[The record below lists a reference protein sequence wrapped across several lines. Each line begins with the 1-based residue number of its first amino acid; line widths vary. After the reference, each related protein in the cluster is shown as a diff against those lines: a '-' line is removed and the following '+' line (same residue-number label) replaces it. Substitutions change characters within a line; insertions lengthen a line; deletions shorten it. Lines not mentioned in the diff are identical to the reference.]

1 MSERNSSPTGHLS
14 ASKIMLFLASFVV
27 VVFGMREA
35 SAIIAPIV
43 IAFIVSVLFTPL
55 QTWLIDHRVPHWLA
69 LVIVL
74 LIILLVV
81 SVMVGITVVSITQFI
96 NRVPQYSNSLQGL
109 IDNALD
115 LLEMLPIDT
124 TNLLNFEMFDVSQ
137 IINFSGSILGGVA
150 DAFSN
155 WFVLFLLIA
164 MMLLDFAYLPQK
176 FQTMFK
182 NDQQIMAFSDLILS
196 IRRYLSITT
205 STGLVIGLL
214 NAVLLMIMGVDF
226 AVLWGIL
233 GFLMNF
239 IPSVG
244 IIISFIPPTIL
255 ALLKFGWQ
263 SAIITAAGIIL
274 INFVIENIV
283 KPRIMEE
290 DLNISPL
297 FVLISLT
304 LWTYVLGP
312 IGTILAVPL
321 TLIATKLLLEVSD
334 ETKWLAILITANPRP
349 KRKEKEE
356 NVGPGK

>member
-1 MSERNSSPTGHLS
+1 MNEHSREPGNILS

-35 SAIIAPIV
+35 SAIITPII
-43 IAFIVSVLFTPL
+43 IAFIVSILFTPL
-55 QTWLIDHRVPHWLA
+55 HGWLIDRRVPRWLA
-69 LVIVL
+69 LVIVML
-74 LIILLVV
+74 TILLVV
-81 SVMVGITVVSITQFI
+81 SAMVSITVVSITQFI
-96 NRVPQYSNSLQGL
+96 NRVPQYSDSLQGL
-109 IDNALD
+109 INSALD
-115 LLEMLPIDT
+115 FLETLPIDT
-124 TNLLNFEMFDVSQ
+124 SSLLNFEMFDMSQ
-137 IINFSGSILGGVA
+137 IINVSGSILGGVA
-150 DAFSN
+150 DTFSN

-164 MMLLDFAYLPQK
+164 MMMADFSYLPQK
-176 FQTMFK
+176 FQIMFK
-182 NDQQIMAFSDLILS
+182 DNKQIMAFSDLIMS

-214 NAVLLMIMGVDF
+214 NAVLLMFLGVDF

-255 ALLKFGWQ
+255 ALLEFGWQ
-263 SAIITAAGIIL
+263 SAVITAAGIII
-274 INFVIENIV
+274 INFVIENVV

-321 TLIATKLLLEVSD
+321 TLIATKMLLEVSD
-334 ETKWLAILITANPRP
+334 ETQWLAILITANPRE
-349 KRKEKEE
+349 KRKDKVKKK
-356 NVGPGK
+356 NA

>member
-1 MSERNSSPTGHLS
+1 MEDNSQEPTNILS

-35 SAIIAPIV
+35 SAIITPIV
-43 IAFIVSVLFTPL
+43 IAFIVAILFTPL
-55 QTWLIDHRVPHWLA
+55 HSWLIDRGLPRWFA
-69 LVIVL
+69 LVIVM

-81 SVMVGITVVSITQFI
+81 SAMVSITVVSITQFI
-96 NRVPQYSNSLQGL
+96 NRVPEYSDSLQGL
-109 IDNALD
+109 IDDFLTFI
-115 LLEMLPIDT
+115 ETLPIDT
-124 TNLLNFEMFDVSQ
+124 SNIWNFEMFDMSQ
-137 IINFSGSILGGVA
+137 ILNVSGSILGGVA
-150 DAFSN
+150 DTFSN
-155 WFVLFLLIA
+155 WFILFLLIA
-164 MMLLDFAYLPQK
+164 MMLADFAYLPQK
-176 FQTMFK
+176 FQIMFK
-182 NDQQIMAFSDLILS
+182 NNKQILAFSELILS

-214 NAVLLMIMGVDF
+214 NAVLLMSLGVDF

-255 ALLKFGWQ
+255 ALLEFGWQ
-263 SAIITAAGIIL
+263 SAIISAVGIIV
-274 INFVIENIV
+274 INFVIENVV

-304 LWTYVLGP
+304 LWTYVLGA

-321 TLIATKLLLEVSD
+321 TLIATKMLLEVSD
-334 ETKWLAILITANPRP
+334 ETQWLAILITANPRP
-349 KRKEKEE
+349 KRKKEK
-356 NVGPGK
+356 K

>member
-1 MSERNSSPTGHLS
+1 MEDNSQEPTNILS

-35 SAIIAPIV
+35 SAIITPIV
-43 IAFIVSVLFTPL
+43 IAFIVAILFTPL
-55 QTWLIDHRVPHWLA
+55 HSWLIDRGLPRWFA
-69 LVIVL
+69 LVIVM

-81 SVMVGITVVSITQFI
+81 SAMVSITVVSITQFI
-96 NRVPQYSNSLQGL
+96 NRVPEYSDSLQGL
-109 IDNALD
+109 IDD
-115 LLEMLPIDT
+115 LLAFIETLPIDT
-124 TNLLNFEMFDVSQ
+124 SNIFNFEMFDMSQ
-137 IINFSGSILGGVA
+137 ILNVSGSILGGVA
-150 DAFSN
+150 DTFSN
-155 WFVLFLLIA
+155 WFILFLLIA
-164 MMLLDFAYLPQK
+164 MMLADFAYLPQK
-176 FQTMFK
+176 FQIMFK
-182 NDQQIMAFSDLILS
+182 NNKQILAFSELILS

-214 NAVLLMIMGVDF
+214 NAILLMSLGVDF

-255 ALLKFGWQ
+255 ALLEFGWQ
-263 SAIITAAGIIL
+263 SAIISAVGIIV
-274 INFVIENIV
+274 INFVIENVV

-304 LWTYVLGP
+304 LWTYVLGA

-321 TLIATKLLLEVSD
+321 TLIATKMLLEVSD
-334 ETKWLAILITANPRP
+334 ETQWLAILITANPRP
-349 KRKEKEE
+349 KRKKEK
-356 NVGPGK
+356 K

>member
-1 MSERNSSPTGHLS
+1 MSERESHSTGLLS

-35 SAIIAPIV
+35 STIIAPIL
-43 IAFIVSVLFTPL
+43 IAFIVSILFTPL
-55 QTWLIDHRVPHWLA
+55 QNWLINHRVPHWLA
-69 LVIVL
+69 LIIVL
-74 LIILLVV
+74 VIILLVV
-81 SVMVGITVVSITQFI
+81 SAMVSITVVSITQFI
-96 NRVPQYSNSLQGL
+96 NRIPQYSDSLQNL
-109 IDNALD
+109 ISSTLD

-137 IINFSGSILGGVA
+137 IINVSGSILGGVA

-155 WFVLFLLIA
+155 WFILFLLIA
-164 MMLLDFAYLPQK
+164 MMLLDFAYLPKK
-176 FQTMFK
+176 FQIMFK
-182 NDQQIMAFSDLILS
+182 NNQQILAFSDLIVS
-196 IRRYLSITT
+196 IRQYLSITT

-214 NAVLLMIMGVDF
+214 NAVLLLIMGVDF

-233 GFLMNF
+233 GFLMNY

-255 ALLKFGWQ
+255 ALLKYGWQ
-263 SAIITAAGIIL
+263 SAIITAAGIII
-274 INFVIENIV
+274 INAVIENII

-321 TLIATKLLLEVSD
+321 TLIATKMLLELSD

-349 KRKEKEE
+349 KRKPEEE
-356 NVGPGK
+356 NAEPGQ

>member
-1 MSERNSSPTGHLS
+1 MSDNSSDSTNLFS
-14 ASKIMLFLASFVV
+14 ASKIMLFLASLVV

-35 SAIIAPIV
+35 SAIITPIL
-43 IAFIVSVLFTPL
+43 IAFIMSILFTPMH
-55 QTWLIDHRVPHWLA
+55 TWLIEHGVPRWLA
-69 LVIVL
+69 LIIVML
-74 LIILLVV
+74 VILLVV
-81 SVMVGITVVSITQFI
+81 SGMVSITVVSITQFI
-96 NRVPQYSNSLQGL
+96 NRIPEYSATLQGL
-109 IDNALD
+109 INNVLD
-115 LLEMLPIDT
+115 LVEQLPIDT
-124 TNLLNFEMFDVSQ
+124 TNIFNFEMFDVSQ
-137 IINFSGSILGGVA
+137 IINVSGSILGGLA

-164 MMLLDFAYLPQK
+164 MMLIDFAYLPQK
-176 FQTMFK
+176 FQLMFK
-182 NDQQIMAFSDLILS
+182 NNKQIMAFSDLIIS

-214 NAVLLMIMGVDF
+214 NAVLLMFMGVDF
-226 AVLWGIL
+226 AILWGIL

-255 ALLKFGWQ
+255 ALLEFGWQ
-263 SAIITAAGIIL
+263 SALISGLGIIV
-274 INFVIENIV
+274 INFVIENVV
-283 KPRIMEE
+283 KPRILEE

-334 ETKWLAILITANPRP
+334 ETQWLAILITANPRE
-349 KRKEKEE
+349 KKKERKNE
-356 NVGPGK
+356 

>member
-1 MSERNSSPTGHLS
+1 MNGQSSESTNILS

-35 SAIIAPIV
+35 SAIITPIL
-43 IAFIVSVLFTPL
+43 IAFIVSILFTPMHS
-55 QTWLIDHRVPHWLA
+55 WLIDRGVPRWLA
-69 LVIVL
+69 LILVMLV
-74 LIILLVV
+74 ILLVV
-81 SVMVGITVVSITQFI
+81 SGMVSITVVSITQFI
-96 NRVPQYSNSLQGL
+96 NRIPQYSDALQGL
-109 IDNALD
+109 INSS
-115 LLEMLPIDT
+115 LEFLETLPIDT
-124 TNLLNFEMFDVSQ
+124 SSLLNFEMFDMTQ
-137 IINFSGSILGGVA
+137 IINVSGSILGGVA
-150 DAFSN
+150 DTFSN

-164 MMLLDFAYLPQK
+164 MMMADFSYLPQK
-176 FQTMFK
+176 FQMMFK
-182 NDQQIMAFSDLILS
+182 NNKQIMAFSELILS

-214 NAVLLMIMGVDF
+214 NAVLLMFMGVDF

-244 IIISFIPPTIL
+244 IIISFIPPTVL
-255 ALLKFGWQ
+255 ALLEFGWQ
-263 SAIITAAGIIL
+263 SAVATAAGIII
-274 INFVIENIV
+274 INFVIENVV

-304 LWTYVLGP
+304 LWSYVLGP

-321 TLIATKLLLEVSD
+321 TLIATKMLLEVSD
-334 ETKWLAILITANPRP
+334 ETQWLAILITANPR
-349 KRKEKEE
+349 EKK
-356 NVGPGK
+356 NKG

>member
-1 MSERNSSPTGHLS
+1 MTGNSTESTKLLS

-35 SAIIAPIV
+35 SAIITPVI
-43 IAFIVSVLFTPL
+43 IAFIVAILFTPL
-55 QTWLIDHRVPHWLA
+55 HTWLIDRGVPRWLA
-69 LVIVL
+69 LVIVM

-81 SVMVGITVVSITQFI
+81 SGMVSITVVSITRFI
-96 NRVPQYSNSLQGL
+96 NRIPEYSDSLQGL
-109 IDNALD
+109 INNMLD
-115 LLEMLPIDT
+115 LVETLPIDT
-124 TNLLNFEMFDVSQ
+124 TNLLNFEMFDMSQ
-137 IINFSGSILGGVA
+137 IINVSGSILGGVA
-150 DAFSN
+150 DTFSN

-164 MMLLDFAYLPQK
+164 MMLVDFAYLPQK
-176 FQTMFK
+176 FQIMFK
-182 NDQQIMAFSDLILS
+182 DNKQIMAFSDLIIS

-214 NAVLLMIMGVDF
+214 NAVLLMFIGVDF

-255 ALLKFGWQ
+255 ALLEFGWQ
-263 SAIITAAGIIL
+263 TALISGLGIIVV
-274 INFVIENIV
+274 NFVIENVV

-321 TLIATKLLLEVSD
+321 TLIATKMLLEVSD
-334 ETKWLAILITANPRP
+334 ETQWLAILITANPRP
-349 KRKEKEE
+349 KKDKEKD
-356 NVGPGK
+356 N